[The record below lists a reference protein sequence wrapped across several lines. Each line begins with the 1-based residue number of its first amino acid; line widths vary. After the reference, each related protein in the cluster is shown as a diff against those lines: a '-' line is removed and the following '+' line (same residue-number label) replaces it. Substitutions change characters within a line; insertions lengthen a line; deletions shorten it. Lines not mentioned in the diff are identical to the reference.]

1 MSIIAP
7 VTSTRMSLEKFRRL
21 IDTFGSQAEFWP
33 DELTGPM
40 MQFMFEN
47 EDAASYRSAQYDAG
61 HRQPLWSL
69 DKWITTTPENASSIA

>member
-7 VTSTRMSLEKFRRL
+7 VTSTRMTLEKFRRI

-40 MQFMFEN
+40 IQFMYDN
-47 EDAASYRSAQYDAG
+47 KDADAYRKAQYSAG
-61 HRQPLWSL
+61 HRQPLWSIDPWTVTDL
-69 DKWITTTPENASSIA
+69 SSTA